1 MRYEIKMILEDFYHF
16 LKKPYEQFNESIS
29 IKQKWTIL
37 LSILLLDFALVFIS
51 GGIISFINSYLIKL
65 DSNPLENSLNNKS
78 IIEILFLVVVLIPFI
93 EELLFRFPL
102 KYERNLLFQFFD
114 YLTKNRTKLFWIKNF
129 RFFFYSFATLF
140 ALVHLSN
147 YANNSILFFI
157 IAPIIILPQFIGG
170 LALGYIR
177 LRLGFFWGVL
187 QHGIYNFVVFAPLL
201 LFFNVNTLVDIDNSD
216 FTLQIESL
224 EFGLDN
230 ISEIK
235 RYQSEINIDSIIAT
249 NYPLKYIAENLNS
262 SDSTLLKSSTLIN
275 LRYINKT
282 NSKDPNELILIE
294 LIKEFNSKE

>member
-1 MRYEIKMILEDFYHF
+1 M
-16 LKKPYEQFNESIS
+16 
-29 IKQKWTIL
+29 
-37 LSILLLDFALVFIS
+37 
-51 GGIISFINSYLIKL
+51 
-65 DSNPLENSLNNKS
+65 
-78 IIEILFLVVVLIPFI
+78 
-93 EELLFRFPL
+93 
-102 KYERNLLFQFFD
+102 
-114 YLTKNRTKLFWIKNF
+114 
-129 RFFFYSFATLF
+129 
-140 ALVHLSN
+140 
-147 YANNSILFFI
+147 
-157 IAPIIILPQFIGG
+157 PQFIGG